1 MAVLEVLTVGL
12 LRMSAAD
19 VIAIVAVF
27 SILGACIVV
36 DLWVRS
42 RDTEQDRAARRRL
55 VRELARREEEQ
66 DRCG

>member
-1 MAVLEVLTVGL
+1 
-12 LRMSAAD
+12 MSAAD